1 MEFLFGLGMLIYKG
15 KVLTKFKNKK
25 SGKNQGEVDGFYR
38 DSDGVEYFIKKP
50 NDPKELFTEL
60 FAGLLLQEFI
70 RRQLIDKIYHAS
82 FITAQLIQFE
92 DGSYGLIQPKI
103 EFKELYKIIGTGY
116 RDGSDRDPLVEMFYG
131 PQSYLLLTQ
140 LKSYFGLAIALM
152 FSLLFGD
159 NSVHSGNVV
168 CLDVLSSVEM
178 MFIQFARIDWGAAFR
193 YYGHK
198 KNNENLL
205 NPFEYQGWFN
215 PKGYT
220 KGYFLNYKKIKGLFP
235 AIAEQAFLL
244 QKKVNE
250 SLFVEIINSVLRQL
264 PVHLVDNKTKLELAQ
279 YLCIESFGKINF
291 GVEDQQFAVDLAHI
305 LFNRL
310 DKMTTLQDFP
320 DSAVEADLPQ
330 VMYAESIPTAIGL
343 PVNIV
348 IPFNQQMSIWL
359 NILSLTDERS
369 IFDFNS
375 IDRTKLVKQYNFFM
389 DALLRQV
396 EQLELLLHYDG
407 TVEDEVRHLSIS
419 HSFRN
424 QFALDMDLKP
434 TSSDTAPSISYKKPH
449 RQLVEAVL
457 TTSFNAII
465 TIRVIQSTQATT
477 MLASASAIHFLFDA
491 LKMYLHDFNATHTL
505 FLKEVQDMLLSM
517 SGTQLAR
524 VCLNEMEFINS
535 SLLIGIVL
543 KNPELWERMNQALT
557 EEYEIFYQEKIDDYL
572 VKLRKCHADY
582 TLFLT
587 LVSESLS
594 ISQLA
599 TKKLVVDKLNSLFE
613 SLPEFL
619 QKELAALLNQIQDD
633 FRGLQRRHSLKL
645 EELEQLQLNE
655 QLLENNNDS
664 LEEKNN
670 FVAQTDKKETDV
682 KECMLYEKISTDKIL
697 WQAIVESQSE
707 ELPLDDLLV
716 LKNFYDRKREE
727 CTDVSGEALSIFYT
741 HALMVRLSDSSLTEQ
756 AHIILYDALKTF
768 DTSKKSTILN
778 EAIHLVNVLFN
789 KVGEVKPQMINRSLF
804 FSRHNSGALFVNN
817 NPSQDH
823 SVSSSGLTVSSTLE
837 Q

>member
-1 MEFLFGLGMLIYKG
+1 MLIYNG

-50 NDPKELFTEL
+50 KDPKELFTEL

-70 RRQLIDKIYHAS
+70 NRQLIDKIYHAS
-82 FITAQLIQFE
+82 FICAQLIQFE

-159 NSVHSGNVV
+159 HSVHSGNVV
-168 CLDVLSSVEM
+168 CLDVLSAVEM

-235 AIAEQAFLL
+235 AIAEQASLL

-250 SLFVEIINSVLRQL
+250 SLFVDMINSVLRQL
-264 PVHLVDNKTKLELAQ
+264 PVDLVDNKTRLELAK

-291 GVEDQQFAVDLAHI
+291 GIEDQQFAQDLAHI

-310 DKMTTLQDFP
+310 DKMTALQDFP
-320 DSAVEADLPQ
+320 DSAVESDLAQ
-330 VMYAESIPTAIGL
+330 MMYAESTPTAIGL
-343 PVNIV
+343 PVNSV

-359 NILSLTDERS
+359 DILSLSDERS

-375 IDRTKLVKQYNFFM
+375 IDRTKLIKQYNFFM
-389 DALLRQV
+389 EALLRQV
-396 EQLELLLHYDG
+396 EQLEQILNYDM
-407 TVEDEVRHLSIS
+407 VEDEVLLPLSIS

-434 TSSDTAPSISYKKPH
+434 FSTDTEPSISCKKPH
-449 RQLVEAVL
+449 RKLVETLL

-491 LKMYLHDFNATHTL
+491 LKMYLHDFNAVHIM
-505 FLKEVQDMLLSM
+505 FLQETQDMLFLM

-543 KNPELWERMNQALT
+543 KNPGLWARMNQALT
-557 EEYEIFYQEKIDDYL
+557 EEYEVFYQEKIDDHI
-572 VKLRKCHADY
+572 VKLRKCHEDY

-594 ISQLA
+594 ISQFA
-599 TKKLVVDKLNSLFE
+599 TKRLIVDKLNSLFE
-613 SLPEFL
+613 NLPEFL
-619 QKELAALLNQIQDD
+619 QKDLAALLNQIQDD
-633 FRGLQRRHSLKL
+633 FRSLQRRHSLEL
-645 EELEQLQLNE
+645 EELEQSNE
-655 QLLENNNDS
+655 QLLILEKNNDS
-664 LEEKNN
+664 LGEKNN
-670 FVAQTDKKETDV
+670 CVAQTDKIETDI
-682 KECMLYEKISTDKIL
+682 KDSMLYEKISADKIL
-697 WQAIVESQSE
+697 WQAIVESQCE
-707 ELPLDDLLV
+707 ELPLDDLFV
-716 LKNFYDRKREE
+716 LKNFYDRKRGEG
-727 CTDVSGEALSIFYT
+727 TGVSGEALSNFYT
-741 HALMVRLSDSSLTEQ
+741 CALKARLSNSSLTEQ

-768 DTSKKSTILN
+768 DTSQKSTILD
-778 EAIHLVNVLFN
+778 EAIHMVNVLFN
-789 KVGEVKPQMINRSLF
+789 KVSDVKPQMINRSLF
-804 FSRHNSGALFVNN
+804 FSRHNSATLFVNN
-817 NPSQDH
+817 DH
-823 SVSSSGLTVSSTLE
+823 SNDSSTSSSRLSLSSTLE